1 MMKKLRSSPLLPIF
15 LIVAVD
21 ILGYT
26 IILPLLPF
34 YAERMG
40 ASPTAVGLLVA
51 VYAMCQLIAGPI
63 LGRLSDHFGRKP
75 LLIVSQI
82 GTWIGFIVLAFA
94 NALPI
99 VFLSRII
106 DGATAGNL
114 SLAQAYISDVTA
126 PEKRAKSF
134 GVIGI
139 AFGLGF
145 LIGPAISGFLSQYGI
160 RYPIFA
166 AAALSFTSIL
176 ATTFLLPGNP
186 VRPSPAP
193 GDAPPG
199 DAPSGGRRL
208 SVLEWNKYA
217 EYFRRPALAPLL
229 FKFFS
234 YVFSFA
240 IFTGGFALFA
250 ERRYAWNGHPF
261 GPKEVGYV
269 FAFSGLIGGALQ
281 GGALGLMVRRF
292 GERPLLAASLLASA
306 IGYVVLG
313 YAYTIPILL
322 LSAGVSAFGGV
333 ARPVV
338 TSLITQVAGRREQGT
353 VLGLTQSLTS
363 IALITGPVI
372 AGLLIEHRL
381 LALWALTAS
390 GVAAA
395 GWLVRTPQ
403 PSAMADDPP
412 QSV

>member
-1 MMKKLRSSPLLPIF
+1 MMGRLRSSPLLPIF

-34 YAERMG
+34 YAEGMG
-40 ASPTAVGLLVA
+40 ASPSTVGLLVS
-51 VYAMCQLIAGPI
+51 VYAVCQLIAGPV
-63 LGRLSDHFGRKP
+63 LGRLSDQFGRKP

-82 GTWIGFIVLAFA
+82 GTLIGFIVLAFA

-106 DGATAGNL
+106 DGITAGNL

-139 AFGLGF
+139 AFGMGF
-145 LIGPAISGFLSQYGI
+145 LLGPAVSGFLSQYGY

-166 AAALSFTSIL
+166 AAALSFTSIM

-186 VRPSPAP
+186 PLLSAAEA
-193 GDAPPG
+193 GDTG
-199 DAPSGGRRL
+199 TSGRRL

-217 EYFRRPALAPLL
+217 EYFRRPTLAPLL

-250 ERRYAWNGHPF
+250 ERRYVWDGHPF

-269 FAFSGLIGGALQ
+269 FAFSGLIGGTLQ
-281 GGALGLMVRRF
+281 GGLLGLMVKRF

-313 YAYTIPILL
+313 FAYTIPLLL
-322 LSAGVSAFGGV
+322 LSAGISAFGGV

-338 TSLITQVAGRREQGT
+338 TSLITQVAGRREQGS

-363 IALITGPVI
+363 IALITGPLI
-372 AGLLIEHRL
+372 AGVLIEHRL
-381 LALWALTAS
+381 LALWALTAA
-390 GVAAA
+390 GVALA

-403 PSAMADDPP
+403 PPANVDATG
-412 QSV
+412 

>member
-1 MMKKLRSSPLLPIF
+1 MIVSLRSSPLLPIF

-34 YAERMG
+34 YAERLG
-40 ASPTAVGLLVA
+40 ASPGVIGLLVA
-51 VYAMCQLIAGPI
+51 VYAVCQLVAGPI
-63 LGRLSDHFGRKP
+63 LGRLSDQFGRKP

-82 GTWIGFIVLAFA
+82 GTLIGFLVLAFA
-94 NALPI
+94 TTLPV

-106 DGATAGNL
+106 DGVTAGNL

-139 AFGLGF
+139 AFGMGF
-145 LIGPAISGFLSQYGI
+145 LLGPAVSGFLSQYGYS
-160 RYPIFA
+160 YPIFA
-166 AAALSFTSIL
+166 AAGLSFTSIL

-186 VRPSPAP
+186 PRPEGAQA
-193 GDAPPG
+193 GDSGP
-199 DAPSGGRRL
+199 GGRRL
-208 SVLEWNKYA
+208 SILEWSKYA

-229 FKFFS
+229 LKYFS
-234 YVFSFA
+234 YVLSFA

-250 ERRYAWNGHPF
+250 ERRYLWNGHPF

-269 FAFSGLIGGALQ
+269 FAFSGLIGGTLQ
-281 GGALGLMVRRF
+281 GGALGFLVRRYT
-292 GERPLLAASLLASA
+292 ERPLLSLSLLACA
-306 IGYVVLG
+306 LG
-313 YAYTIPILL
+313 YAVLAYAYSIPMLL
-322 LSAGVSAFGGV
+322 LSAAICSFGGV

-363 IALITGPVI
+363 IAMITGPVI
-372 AGLLIEHRL
+372 AGLLIQQSL
-381 LALWALTAS
+381 LVWWALAAAA
-390 GVAAA
+390 VAAA
-395 GWLVRTPQ
+395 GWAVKTPLA
-403 PSAMADDPP
+403 PSVPP
-412 QSV
+412 APSPKI